1 MRSNTKKAK
10 QIIRSEIRNS
20 GFSPKNYGEGRSTL
34 DNIKINA
41 DAHNAGMPKNRYVSD
56 YTKCTSLV
64 DGACFKIG
72 SGQDRMLTKIY
83 GKKKVDEW
91 DGGKKHDIYK
101 HLIGR
106 EYEAML
112 RERAA
117 AKKTKSKTTKKR

>member
-64 DGACFKIG
+64 DGACFEIG
-72 SGQDRMLTKIY
+72 SGQNRMLTKIY
-83 GKKKVDEW
+83 GKISTHSPRAGRTVRHLGLILTVDRFQLTRPVRGEPNR
-91 DGGKKHDIYK
+91 G
-101 HLIGR
+101 
-106 EYEAML
+106 
-112 RERAA
+112 
-117 AKKTKSKTTKKR
+117 